1 MTAREQHLAT
11 LAALPPATAADDRLI
26 PIARVGQ
33 IAGIM
38 RSRIYQLIRQEAFPA
53 PYKPG
58 GFGSRWSEAEVREW
72 LDSLKARAA

>member
-1 MTAREQHLAT
+1 MTPREQHLAT

-26 PIARVGQ
+26 PIARVEQ

-38 RSRIYQLIRQEAFPA
+38 RSRIYQLIRQGSFPA

-58 GFGSRWSEAEVREW
+58 GFASRWSEAGVRGWVE
-72 LDSLKARAA
+72 SLKVKAA